1 MTVPTSGR
9 RLVLTRL
16 GQAGAVLGASG
27 ALAALGLFG
36 PGGSAAVHG
45 SRPP

>member
-1 MTVPTSGR
+1 MTDR

-27 ALAALGLFG
+27 VLAALGRFR
-36 PGGSAAVHG
+36 PGRFRSGSK
-45 SRPP
+45 